1 MDSGL
6 KYGINVTKKLGAA
19 EPVNLCRQARTEVK
33 GAQIESKSMCLASFD
48 RFAECSYLQLFFS
61 EVPRKRLLEPM

>member
-19 EPVNLCRQARTEVK
+19 EPVNLCRQARTKVK
-33 GAQIESKSMCLASFD
+33 GAQIE
-48 RFAECSYLQLFFS
+48 
-61 EVPRKRLLEPM
+61 